1 MKLTRNYDD
10 YEDYI
15 NFQKQKTTNPEKRQK
30 WLNEEWRSK
39 IDGFKAEFNKL
50 SEFLN
55 PEKKCLCLGARTGQE
70 VVALHEMGITDSIGI
85 DIIPQEPHV
94 IVGDIHN
101 LDFPDNTF
109 DFIYT
114 NIIDHS
120 IDPQK
125 MISEAERVL
134 KMSGIMMIQIQI
146 GINQD
151 EYTEFIIDNP
161 FLDIVTLFNS
171 SYCTYIGF
179 LNSAQ
184 QSNFAGMNFE
194 LVFQKDEKLAEV
206 YEKYGTIQT
215 VDVPENYAKI
225 WNDINLKIQV
235 NKLDNARITDKIERE
250 NILAGLMRRAYY
262 LTRIA
267 EVHEVKN
274 IAEVGT
280 AEGWQFYS
288 FCEYADSVGG
298 HVTTCDPRDVRHPD
312 YIRKFEHEKGIGKF
326 INATSVEMSTVASD
340 IDMFYID
347 GLHDKGTVIADIIN
361 LKNVQSTTQAPIWVL
376 DDFDIRFGCWE
387 DIAQVC
393 HMSRRFKVY
402 RVGKTASGH
411 DSHQAIFTG
420 RIT

>member
-39 IDGFKAEFNKL
+39 IDGFKAEFHKL
-50 SEFLN
+50 SKFLTH
-55 PEKKCLCLGARTGQE
+55 EKKCLCLGARTGQE

-114 NIIDHS
+114 NIMDHS
-120 IDPQK
+120 IDPHK

-134 KMSGIMMIQIQI
+134 KVNGVMMIQIQL
-146 GINQD
+146 GVNQD
-151 EYTEFIIDNP
+151 EYTEFIVDNP

-171 SYCTYIGF
+171 SYCTHIGF

-215 VDVPENYAKI
+215 VDIPENYVKI
-225 WNDINLKIQV
+225 WNDINLKIQTS
-235 NKLDNARITDKIERE
+235 KLDSAMITDQLERE

-267 EVHEVKN
+267 EIYEVKN

-288 FCEYADSVGG
+288 FCEYASSVGG
-298 HVTTCDPRDVRHPD
+298 HVITCDPRDVRHSD

-326 INATSVEMSTVASD
+326 INATSAEMSAVASD

-347 GLHDKGTVIADIIN
+347 GLHDKGTVTADIIN
-361 LKNVQSTTQAPIWVL
+361 LKNTQSITQVPVWIL

-393 HMSRRFKVY
+393 QMSGRFKVY
-402 RVGKTASGH
+402 KVGKTASGH
-411 DSHQAIFTG
+411 DSHQAMFMG

>member
-94 IVGDIHN
+94 IMGDIHN

>member
-94 IVGDIHN
+94 IMGDIHN

-402 RVGKTASGH
+402 KVGKTASGH
-411 DSHQAIFTG
+411 DSHQAMFMG

>member
-94 IVGDIHN
+94 IMGDIHN

-184 QSNFAGMNFE
+184 Q
-194 LVFQKDEKLAEV
+194 
-206 YEKYGTIQT
+206 
-215 VDVPENYAKI
+215 
-225 WNDINLKIQV
+225 
-235 NKLDNARITDKIERE
+235 
-250 NILAGLMRRAYY
+250 
-262 LTRIA
+262 
-267 EVHEVKN
+267 
-274 IAEVGT
+274 
-280 AEGWQFYS
+280 
-288 FCEYADSVGG
+288 
-298 HVTTCDPRDVRHPD
+298 
-312 YIRKFEHEKGIGKF
+312 
-326 INATSVEMSTVASD
+326 
-340 IDMFYID
+340 
-347 GLHDKGTVIADIIN
+347 
-361 LKNVQSTTQAPIWVL
+361 
-376 DDFDIRFGCWE
+376 
-387 DIAQVC
+387 
-393 HMSRRFKVY
+393 
-402 RVGKTASGH
+402 
-411 DSHQAIFTG
+411 
-420 RIT
+420 